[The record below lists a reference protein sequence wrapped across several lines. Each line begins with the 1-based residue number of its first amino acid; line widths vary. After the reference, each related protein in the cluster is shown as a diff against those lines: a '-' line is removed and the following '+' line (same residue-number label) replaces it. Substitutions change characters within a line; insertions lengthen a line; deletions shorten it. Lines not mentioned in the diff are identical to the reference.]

1 MLPIKNTLKL
11 MLDLME
17 YISMVQKFLKPMKV
31 IKLNLLLLKEKLI
44 TLLFRL
50 FLSIMTALKVFFFN
64 IKILQKVNSIY
75 LRQNGIVNNKC
86 LRQRNNK
93 NNWDKW
99 FKFKRK
105 KRRLSLETTSSS
117 LNNSKEKAV
126 VQVLEMDKSMEL

>member
-50 FLSIMTALKVFFFN
+50 FLSITTALKVFFFN